1 MQQSKK
7 QEEIPKRSIDIKALL
22 IFLFIAAIVGL
33 AIYKCIKYFYCTITG
48 EKIWNETDLI
58 NYLES
63 VLDSYEPDDIDHEVL
78 IKGKEIKAEISKRF
92 RNNILGKVRYQGSAD
107 QGTSLSGYSDL
118 DILIQFKKTS
128 FKKEKDMYD
137 SVYNYLKYNFPNS
150 DSDLVRVREQRVSLG
165 LIYDING
172 FEEIIDIVPALRT
185 DFKKGGNEYHLYV
198 NPKFSEYEEKL
209 KINTHKQRD
218 LGDYPLE
225 KIKIIT
231 LLKLLMKTQ
240 ELPLKSVLITELTKK
255 AFDKIGKPKNL
266 NQQLIKVLEYIRDNI
281 ETIKIAPPDNYKTCL
296 TDELYNS
303 QKKRVKIFLNDVLQ
317 DIKEDKNAWIDY
329 FPEK

>member
-1 MQQSKK
+1 MQQPKK
-7 QEEIPKRSIDIKALL
+7 REEIPNRSINIKALL
-22 IFLFIAAIVGL
+22 IFLFLVAIIGT
-33 AIYKCIKYFYCTITG
+33 AFYKFIKFLNYIFTG
-48 EKIWNETDLI
+48 ERISNSKDVIK
-58 NYLES
+58 YLES
-63 VLDSYEPDDIDHEVL
+63 VLDSYEPDDVDYKVL
-78 IKGKEIKAEISKRF
+78 EKGKFIKQALSKKFRF
-92 RNNILGKVRYQGSAD
+92 DILGNVRYQGSAD

-128 FKKEKDMYD
+128 FKKEKNMYYA
-137 SVYNYLKYNFPNS
+137 VYNYLNNKFS
-150 DSDLVRVREQRVSLG
+150 DSDLVEVRKQKVSIG
-165 LIYDING
+165 LIYNIDGNK
-172 FEEIIDIVPALRT
+172 EIIDVVPALRT

-198 NPKFSEYEEKL
+198 NPKFSEHEGKL
-209 KINTHKQRD
+209 KMNPHKQRD

-281 ETIKIAPPDNYKTCL
+281 ETIKITPPDNYKTCL
-296 TDELYNS
+296 TDELKNP

-317 DIKEDKNAWIDY
+317 DIKEDKNAWINY